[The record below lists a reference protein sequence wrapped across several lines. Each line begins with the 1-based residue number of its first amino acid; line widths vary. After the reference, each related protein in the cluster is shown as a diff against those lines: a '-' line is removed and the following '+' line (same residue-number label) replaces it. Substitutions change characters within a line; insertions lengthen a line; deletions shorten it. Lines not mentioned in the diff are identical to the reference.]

1 MGMGMRMI
9 FSPVGM
15 VWEWELKFYT
25 HGKPGFLALSAFVQ
39 AFPERS
45 IYSSVR
51 LLAIALIAIL
61 LY

>member
-1 MGMGMRMI
+1 MTCVVKLGIYFIEGSVQVYSVAGGVQVYYIQWIHYIRI
-9 FSPVGM
+9 HFSG
-15 VWEWELKFYT
+15 
-25 HGKPGFLALSAFVQ
+25 
-39 AFPERS
+39 